1 MPKRIENLTIKDF
14 RGATVPLEI
23 VFEPTKP
30 MVMIFGENGTG
41 KSSIVDA
48 FDFIC
53 NQKYGSIEE
62 RSSIKKKEHSPAIG
76 KKKNDILITLR
87 FDGKDWSANHQG
99 NDPTTTPTGFP
110 CANILRR
117 SNILKVIDAEPNKR
131 YSELDKFLSVPNIE
145 KCEQTLKNA
154 IRTQERECNDSFNS
168 VQQAKEELEN
178 LQKELSEAD
187 KSVEQWSKEVTE
199 INEDE
204 LKKIIQNADDVN
216 KLQDEYKKAKSLL
229 DEAKSDLSVKQ
240 EIEGKA
246 KDELSALQE
255 SANGKEDLQKL
266 LSNAQKYFS
275 EHSDL
280 KTCPVCEQGIKHS
293 DVFTRLKSRLDEMAV
308 LTEKIKEVELNE
320 KNRLTAETL
329 VKTRDDDYKRRTL
342 ELVKTI
348 QEIQGKETNKPEQID
363 FDKLIAELTE
373 SDNKK
378 VETAKIELGKYEKYK
393 TSLAEQKTKAE
404 KKQKQQAAVK
414 TLLGSI
420 RQKEEKNENDNAIL
434 TRLKE
439 YDDILPKERKQYTD
453 TILTTVSSE
462 VERLYQEI
470 HPEEGLGGIRLYLKP
485 NVRGSLEYDG
495 VFQGSQNV
503 PPQAYYSDAHLDTLG
518 ICMFL
523 ALAKH
528 FNDNNTIIVLDDVVT
543 SADESHR
550 ERFLNLLHD
559 EADNYCHLVVTT
571 HYRPW
576 RDFYRIGGGPSG
588 KVQFVDLQLWTKNA
602 GIRHYQSCL
611 IIDELIKLKD
621 NVTIDNRQSIAS
633 KSGVLLEGVLDQIA
647 LRYGLKVPRR
657 PLQQFELGILF
668 DSLAKAKKHL
678 KTVHHN
684 DDGTKTDVL
693 VEPLIDNLSKMTFIR
708 NQIGSHWNI
717 DGSLLSDT
725 QVKEFAENTI
735 ALCEA
740 LTCRKCGNLA
750 VRSKTGNYWQCQC
763 GKLEMYPQQ
772 MP

>member
-1 MPKRIENLTIKDF
+1 MPKRIEKLYIKDF

-23 VFEPTKP
+23 VFDPSKT
-30 MVMIFGENGTG
+30 MVMIFGENGSG
-41 KSSIVDA
+41 KTSIVDA

-53 NQKYGSIEE
+53 NHNYGSIDN
-62 RSSIKKKEHSPAIG
+62 RSSIKKKEHAPSIG
-76 KKKNDILITLR
+76 KSKNDIQINLC
-87 FDGKDWSANHQG
+87 FDGKIWSANHQG
-99 NDPTTTPTGFP
+99 NDPSTTPAGVP
-110 CANILRR
+110 SANILRR
-117 SNILKVIDAEPNKR
+117 CNILKVIDAEPSKR
-131 YSELDKFLSVPNIE
+131 YEALDRFLSVPNIE

-154 IRTQERECNDSFNS
+154 IKTQERECNVSFNS

-199 INEDE
+199 IEEVE

-229 DEAKSDLSVKQ
+229 DEAKSDLAEKQ
-240 EIEGKA
+240 EIERKA
-246 KDELSALQE
+246 KEELSVLQE
-255 SANGKEDLQKL
+255 NANGKEDLQKL
-266 LSNAQKYFS
+266 LTNAQKYFS
-275 EHSDL
+275 VHLDL
-280 KTCPVCEQGIKHS
+280 KTCPVCEQGIKHA
-293 DVFTRLKSRLDEMAV
+293 DVFTRLKSRLDGMAV
-308 LTEKIKEVELNE
+308 LTVKIKEVELNVI
-320 KNRLTAETL
+320 NRQTAETL

-342 ELVKTI
+342 ELVKKI
-348 QEIQGKETNKPEQID
+348 QEIQGKETNKQEQID
-363 FDKLIAELTE
+363 FEKLIAEMTE
-373 SDNKK
+373 SDKQK

-393 TSLAEQKTKAE
+393 SYLAEQKSKAE

-414 TLLGSI
+414 TLLESI
-420 RQKEEKNENDNAIL
+420 KQKEEKNRNDNAIL
-434 TRLKE
+434 SRLKE
-439 YDDILPKERKQYTD
+439 YDTIIPKERKQYTD
-453 TILTTVSSE
+453 SILTTVSSE
-462 VERLYQEI
+462 VERLYQLI

-495 VFQGSQNV
+495 DFQGSHNV

-523 ALAKH
+523 ALAKY
-528 FNDNNTIIVLDDVVT
+528 FNDDNTIIVLDDIVT
-543 SADESHR
+543 SADEGHR

-559 EADNYCHLVVTT
+559 EADNFCHLVVTT

-588 KVQFVDLQLWTKNA
+588 KVQFIDLQLWSKTT
-602 GIRHYQSCL
+602 GIRHYKSSL
-611 IIDELIKLKD
+611 IIDEIRILK
-621 NVTIDNRQSIAS
+621 NNITIDNRQNIAS
-633 KSGVLLEGVLDQIA
+633 KSGILLEGVLDHIV
-647 LRYGLKVPRR
+647 LRYELMVPRR
-657 PLQQFELGILF
+657 PLQQYELGIIF
-668 DSLAKAKKHL
+668 NSLAKAKKHL
-678 KTVHHN
+678 KTIQNN
-684 DDGTKTDVL
+684 DDGTKKEHSI
-693 VEPLIDNLSKMTFIR
+693 EPMIDNLSNMAFIR

-717 DGSLLSDT
+717 NGSLLSDL